1 MFGGI
6 QWFGEVNTFL
16 FLAIVIV
23 CYVTLSWMMTK
34 WRVLKA
40 MQAIIKSDVQTADVQ
55 SVKNLSSELKTVT
68 AWYNLGINLGL
79 PTYEL
84 HKIECDYQGNDRRML
99 AVLELW
105 LRHTPNAAWEILVDA
120 LEEMGENR
128 VAENIR
134 QQYIRRSELQLLSLR
149 DDCWT
154 FDLWGSV
161 PECFMH
167 ITFGSTSEDTV
178 KTVSICA
185 AKMCACV

>member
-1 MFGGI
+1 
-6 QWFGEVNTFL
+6 
-16 FLAIVIV
+16 
-23 CYVTLSWMMTK
+23 
-34 WRVLKA
+34 
-40 MQAIIKSDVQTADVQ
+40 
-55 SVKNLSSELKTVT
+55 
-68 AWYNLGINLGL
+68 
-79 PTYEL
+79 
-84 HKIECDYQGNDRRML
+84 ML

-105 LRHTPNAAWEILVDA
+105 LRRTPNAAWEVLVGA

-134 QQYIRRSELQLLSLR
+134 HQYIRGSELQLLSLR

-167 ITFGSTSEDTV
+167 MTFGSTSEDTV

-185 AKMCACV
+185 AKICACVKTALWFAIDRCNLTCYAAKVLMLRRRDMHNVLLPTRKMLYHHDASLTN

>member
-6 QWFGEVNTFL
+6 QWIGEVNTFL

-23 CYVTLSWMMTK
+23 CYVTVSWMMTK

-40 MQAIIKSDVQTADVQ
+40 VQATNKSEVQTTDVQ

-79 PTYEL
+79 PTHEL
-84 HKIECDYQGNDRRML
+84 HKIESDYQGNDRRML

-105 LRHTPNAAWEILVDA
+105 LRRTPNAAWEGVVGA

-134 QQYIRRSELQLLSLR
+134 QEYIRGSELQLLY
-149 DDCWT
+149 
-154 FDLWGSV
+154 
-161 PECFMH
+161 
-167 ITFGSTSEDTV
+167 
-178 KTVSICA
+178 
-185 AKMCACV
+185 